1 MALCMHVGVCGC
13 GLVHERVCDFVCVFV
28 CVILSCMSESVCV
41 VFISYIA
48 VRQKT
53 STL

>member
-13 GLVHERVCDFVCVFV
+13 GLVYERVCDFVCVFV
-28 CVILSCMSESVCV
+28 CVILSCMSESV

-53 STL
+53 STV